1 MKNKRYILSC
11 MIILLTVVFYFT
23 VEAQQKNV
31 THRTKFSGKW
41 ETKEPI
47 SIGGNI
53 FCSYLEGDRM
63 NSKTMKIVKEDNLI
77 TIESPNTDSG
87 AKQAIN
93 IEQLTID
100 GKESQMN
107 HGQGNEKKSIV
118 KLSDDGKTITIKSIV
133 NFMTATPYHVEVMKK
148 ASTNVTEVWQL
159 SKDGKELTVQ
169 ANAKSNVWDGERSW
183 KTVFVRAN

>member
-1 MKNKRYILSC
+1 MNYKNYLIFSVLVL
-11 MIILLTVVFYFT
+11 IGVFYF
-23 VEAQQKNV
+23 VVDAQRKNN
-31 THRTKFSGKW
+31 TDTANFSGEWKS
-41 ETKEPI
+41 KEPI

-53 FCSYLEGDRM
+53 YCSYVGGDRM
-63 NSKTMKIVKEDNLI
+63 NSKTMNIVKESDFI

-87 AKQAIN
+87 AKQAII
-93 IEQLTID
+93 IEQLNID

-148 ASTNVTEVWQL
+148 ASTTVTEVWQL
-159 SKDGKELTVQ
+159 SNDGKTMTVQ
-169 ANAKSNVWDGERSW
+169 ANAKSNIWDGERSW
-183 KTVFVRAN
+183 KTVFVRVN